1 MQTCLRCEQSL
12 GGFAGN
18 GLDGRGWSPGETAA
32 PEPHGPPHP
41 VLFPSH
47 HQPVIWP
54 LALHLLTSKT
64 DKLVKTP
71 RSITAVNFRT
81 YPSLSVEGSVSTSPA
96 HWTADL
102 KGLHTC
108 SPGWVSCS
116 SATLKPWTAHGGR
129 HRSRGCPLESG
140 LRRRWFFCSSD
151 SRGPHMQA
159 LAPCAET
166 PVPSI
171 HFWVPSRQGSFLPTK
186 AVPS

>member
-1 MQTCLRCEQSL
+1 MLRSPNKLHKYISSGCRRALDANNLSVGLQATGSMDA
-12 GGFAGN
+12 AGV
-18 GLDGRGWSPGETAA
+18 LEKHCPLAT
-32 PEPHGPPHP
+32 P

-81 YPSLSVEGSVSTSPA
+81 YPSLSVERSASTSPA

-108 SPGWVSCS
+108 SLGWVSRS

-129 HRSRGCPLESG
+129 QRSRGCPLESG
-140 LRRRWFFCSSD
+140 LRRLLVLL
-151 SRGPHMQA
+151 QQ
-159 LAPCAET
+159 
-166 PVPSI
+166 
-171 HFWVPSRQGSFLPTK
+171 RQQRSPYAGTGS
-186 AVPS
+186 VC